1 MDDEPSIL
9 RSTAILLEDLGC
21 EAVVCADA
29 SRIRATL
36 EAERPDLLLQDVRMP
51 GLDIERL
58 VLEVRADPRF
68 RRLPIVVFTA
78 GMDAEEVAARVHA
91 VGVLAKPFRP
101 EALARLVT
109 LAGAPALA
117 PALT

>member
-21 EAVVCADA
+21 EAVVCDDA
-29 SRIRATL
+29 SRIRDML

-58 VLEVRADPRF
+58 VLGLRSDPRF
-68 RRLPIVVFTA
+68 CRLPIVVFSA
-78 GMDAEEVAARVHA
+78 SMDAEEVAARVKA

-109 LAGAPALA
+109 LAGGPPVAAA
-117 PALT
+117 VT